1 MYLLKNTHIMI
12 VQKLI
17 KYLITA
23 VFALIVTDAFTQ
35 VKSPAGFD
43 KPVFLVSETTPDL
56 IYLQWFSKGDRPA
69 PDFMP
74 LRYEGDNPVEAKGVK
89 AIIRSVDTTFYSF
102 FDTTV
107 LKTAREQNLQYFMVQ
122 LDTNRLAGNN
132 SGITLI
138 SPKDSRCWFVSTKA
152 GKDSKMLGINLEWAL
167 NGNQTVQR
175 IEIERSEHP
184 DKDFSLLATLPADKT
199 RFTDLE
205 IRPDKVYYY
214 RILAIAADNNQAIA
228 SNVIFSA
235 AFNPQAPAPP
245 WLVRS
250 KCLKGGV
257 SLQYRVSDA
266 EATGIRIYRNDG
278 ITPELRVVSDLLRP
292 GDSLLINWVD
302 TTGLLSGNT
311 TYIFAAKTE
320 SSSFVESSFSELTY
334 LRPILE
340 HPPKAPA
347 NFTAYEEDRKVVLHW
362 ENQESQSNI
371 IAGYLL
377 QRQSEVEV
385 SASLLPENGILKIN
399 SFTDDTAEPGK
410 LYSYSLFSVDI
421 DGNRSAEAAIAAI
434 RTKKS
439 LPIPPFALR
448 AVSTEAG
455 IQLEWGQVS
464 YDGLSSINIYRYERG
479 KAPVKL
485 TSIPGEST
493 EYADA
498 NTQAGMLYFYYLTT
512 THENGMESGAS
523 EEFSCRR

>member
-1 MYLLKNTHIMI
+1 MNVRKMS
-12 VQKLI
+12 
-17 KYLITA
+17 KYLMPA
-23 VFALIVTDAFTQ
+23 VIALLLTDAFAQ
-35 VKSPAGFD
+35 VKTPAGFD

-89 AIIRSVDTTFYSF
+89 AIMRSADTTFYSF

-107 LKTAREQNLQYFMVQ
+107 LKTPRQQNLQYFMVQ
-122 LDTNRLAGNN
+122 LDTNRIAGN
-132 SGITLI
+132 SSSITLI
-138 SPKDSRCWFVSTKA
+138 SPMGSRFWFISTKA

-167 NGNQTVQR
+167 NGNQSVQR
-175 IEIERSEHP
+175 IEIERSQHP
-184 DKDFSLLATLPADKT
+184 DKDFSLLATLPADQT

-205 IRPDKVYYY
+205 IKPDKVYYY
-214 RILAIAADNNQAIA
+214 RILAIPADKNPTIA

-235 AFNPQAPAPP
+235 AFNPQAPASP

-250 KCLKGGV
+250 ERLKGGV

-266 EATGIRIYRNDG
+266 EAAGIRIYRNDG

-292 GDSLLINWVD
+292 NDSLLISWID
-302 TTGLLSGNT
+302 TSGTLSGGT

-320 SSSFVESSFSELTY
+320 SSSFVESTFSELTY
-334 LRPILE
+334 LRPKLSL
-340 HPPKAPA
+340 PPEAPSD
-347 NFTAYEEDRKVVLHW
+347 FTVYEEDRKVVMHW
-362 ENQESQSNI
+362 KNQGNQNNI
-371 IAGYLL
+371 IAGYWL
-377 QRQSEVEV
+377 QRQSEGE
-385 SASLLPENGILKIN
+385 AFGSLLPENEILKIN

-410 LYSYSLFSVDI
+410 LYIYRLFSVDI
-421 DGNRSAEAAIAAI
+421 DGNRSDAAAIATL
-434 RTKKS
+434 RTGQS
-439 LPIPPFALR
+439 LPVPPFALQ
-448 AVSTEAG
+448 AVSAGAG
-455 IQLEWGQVS
+455 IQLEWGEVS

-493 EYADA
+493 EYTDAD
-498 NTQAGMLYFYYLTT
+498 TLAGVRYFYYLTT

-523 EEFSCRR
+523 EECSCTR